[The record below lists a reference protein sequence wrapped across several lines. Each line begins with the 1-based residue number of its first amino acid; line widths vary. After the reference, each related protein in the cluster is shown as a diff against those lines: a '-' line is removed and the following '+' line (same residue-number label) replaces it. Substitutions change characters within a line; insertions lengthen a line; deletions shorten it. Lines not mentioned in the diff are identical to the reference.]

1 MWTDWGGGGG
11 SDSLKSKLFYYMWIC
26 MYSYFVFYLSETVVE
41 NILDG
46 RTHWKAGLFAGGKD
60 RK

>member
-1 MWTDWGGGGG
+1 
-11 SDSLKSKLFYYMWIC
+11 
-26 MYSYFVFYLSETVVE
+26 MYSYFVFYLSETVVD